1 MATET
6 GMKTGKFTSKYSDGN
21 PLGQV
26 MPFESICEPGAYVC
40 NWSGHLLRVPEDATT
55 AGRSPL
61 INIVGPDNLFV
72 TKISENPYVPV
83 TKARLLASNYDI
95 AVNF

>member
-1 MATET
+1 MTTQT
-6 GMKTGKFTSKYSDGN
+6 GMNAAGTQAKYSDGN

-40 NWSGHLLRVPEDATT
+40 NWNGHLIRVPEDGVT
-55 AGRSPL
+55 AGRSPM
-61 INIVGPDNLFV
+61 INIVGPGTLCV

>member
-1 MATET
+1 MTTQT
-6 GMKTGKFTSKYSDGN
+6 GMNAAGTQSKYSDGN

-26 MPFESICEPGAYVC
+26 MPFESICSPGAYVC
-40 NWSGHLLRVPEDATT
+40 NWSGHLLRVPEDGVT

-61 INIVGPDNLFV
+61 INIVGPGNLFV
-72 TKISENPYVPV
+72 TKISENPYIPV
-83 TKARLLASNYDI
+83 TKARLLCCNYDV